1 MGFFDF
7 GRKKDRVQSTAE
19 QEAAV
24 KILGSGCD
32 KCRALE
38 KATIEALEELGRDT
52 AVEHVTDFAQIAQY
66 GVMQIPALVVD
77 GKVLSSCGAGLVHSR
92 KEGKW
97 MHYSLD
103 CRQLR
108 GFQQAVA
115 GLCCS
120 GNAAAEKGDS

>member
-1 MGFFDF
+1 MDMETTVTICKSLGDANRLRILQNLMC
-7 GRKKDRVQSTAE
+7 GELCACELLSRLQITQPTLSHHM
-19 QEAAV
+19 
-24 KILGSGCD
+24 KIL
-32 KCRALE
+32 
-38 KATIEALEELGRDT
+38 
-52 AVEHVTDFAQIAQY
+52 
-66 GVMQIPALVVD
+66 
-77 GKVLSSCGAGLVHSR
+77 CGAGLVHSR

>member
-7 GRKKDRVQSTAE
+7 GRKKDGVQSTAK

-66 GVMQIPALVVD
+66 GVMQTPALVVD
-77 GKVLSSCGAGLVHSR
+77 GKVLSSGRVLS
-92 KEGKW
+92 K
-97 MHYSLD
+97 D
-103 CRQLR
+103 
-108 GFQQAVA
+108 AVKKLLLA
-115 GLCCS
+115 
-120 GNAAAEKGDS
+120 

>member
-66 GVMQIPALVVD
+66 GVMQTPALVVD
-77 GKVLSSCGAGLVHSR
+77 GKVLSSGRVLS
-92 KEGKW
+92 K
-97 MHYSLD
+97 D
-103 CRQLR
+103 
-108 GFQQAVA
+108 AVKKLLLA
-115 GLCCS
+115 
-120 GNAAAEKGDS
+120 